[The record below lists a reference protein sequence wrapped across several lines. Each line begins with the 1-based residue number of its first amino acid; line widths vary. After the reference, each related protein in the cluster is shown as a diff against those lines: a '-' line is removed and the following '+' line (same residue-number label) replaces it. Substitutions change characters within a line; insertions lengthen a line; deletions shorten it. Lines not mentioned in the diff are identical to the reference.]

1 MENIVTEVLLAI
13 FVSAG
18 FWTGLWK
25 VIEVIV
31 VHKLT
36 KPKLTPEVRLLRGIG
51 QLELVFFGLQFKK
64 RGYLTPDEY
73 HTLKVEV
80 FEPYTE
86 LGGNGL
92 AKKMMDEIEELPIH
106 HDYDDQRVKKD
117 EDET

>member
-1 MENIVTEVLLAI
+1 MSEEIKDIALAI

-25 VIEVIV
+25 IVEVLL
-31 VHKLT
+31 VHKLN

-51 QLELVFFGLQFKK
+51 QLEIVFFGLQFKR

-73 HTLKVEV
+73 HTIKVEV

-92 AKKMMDEIEELPIH
+92 AKKMMDELEELPIQH
-106 HDYDDQRVKKD
+106 EYTEPEEKEEV
-117 EDET
+117 